1 MRKYEKIMI
10 YNIFIYKNTVF
21 CFIIQIIFFCCL
33 TEIIHFGHVV
43 VEDTFESEIRKI
55 FLGGIHHLDHPSVV
69 PV

>member
-1 MRKYEKIMI
+1 MSKLRKLVGKSP
-10 YNIFIYKNTVF
+10 
-21 CFIIQIIFFCCL
+21 IFFCCL

>member
-1 MRKYEKIMI
+1 MI

-21 CFIIQIIFFCCL
+21 LFYYTNNIFCCL